1 MVVTSHMSQVSLHQP
16 LIRHAT
22 RRSCDLVAL
31 VVAGVFTLSS
41 PLIRHA
47 TRRGCAPV
55 ALAVTRGF
63 APSSPPVRKRQF
75 LVVTLLLLRS
85 HVSKC
90 HSVLSFV
97 ARHVLFLCCP
107 GRSQLSGTI
116 LFYHSSRNVSWCNL
130 SCVPACCP
138 CGHSRPTCFNVSR
151 AVPCSSYPDGYQCC
165 VFTYL

>member
-1 MVVTSHMSQVSLHQP
+1 MPQVSLHHP

-22 RRSCDLVAL
+22 RCSCDLVAL
-31 VVAGVFTLSS
+31 VVAGVITLSS

-47 TRRGCAPV
+47 TRRGCDPV

-85 HVSKC
+85 HVSK
-90 HSVLSFV
+90 
-97 ARHVLFLCCP
+97 RH
-107 GRSQLSGTI
+107 I
-116 LFYHSSRNVSWCNL
+116 LFCSSSCDMSCFFAVLAGHNCLEPYYHSSRNVSWCNL
-130 SCVPACCP
+130 SCVSACCP

-151 AVPCSSYPDGYQCC
+151 AVPCSSCPDGYQCC
-165 VFTYL
+165 VFTCL